1 MKKNLFFIFIIISS
15 IALAQESNALFTSTD
30 SLTTSPTTCKHQI
43 GIGLSKFV
51 NAAFPSD
58 SNAFLL
64 EYRYQKTPTVA
75 YRIGGDYRAESSKD
89 SSYEIALKIGI
100 DRLLKNYNKWQF
112 YYGIDLWGR
121 YLHYGE
127 RKQHYTNIAI
137 NRFLGILFRFSKNFS
152 VATEPGFFV
161 KYNIRRDRRSFD
173 PEAQAEWFESRLAKI
188 GFIQLNFHF

>member
-75 YRIGGDYRAESSKD
+75 YRI
-89 SSYEIALKIGI
+89 
-100 DRLLKNYNKWQF
+100 
-112 YYGIDLWGR
+112 
-121 YLHYGE
+121 
-127 RKQHYTNIAI
+127 
-137 NRFLGILFRFSKNFS
+137 
-152 VATEPGFFV
+152 
-161 KYNIRRDRRSFD
+161 
-173 PEAQAEWFESRLAKI
+173 
-188 GFIQLNFHF
+188 